1 MLYRISV
8 YGRLEDSEGWA
19 SVFSRHPATIG
30 RLLLLTAQS
39 EVSPM
44 TAKPREIL
52 SKIATLF
59 LERNPYPNVFPC
71 GAVTFTHH
79 LVLFFCYGNRL
90 PLDFRLSSRLES
102 FRRYV
107 LKRMVSFICITE
119 HLHEI
124 SCICKQ
130 WRLYCIYDKK
140 AVYEMRKTTFKFN
153 VSSFEI

>member
-8 YGRLEDSEGWA
+8 CGRLEDSEVWA

-52 SKIATLF
+52 SKIATF
-59 LERNPYPNVFPC
+59 VLERNPYPNVFPR

-79 LVLFFCYGNRL
+79 AVLFFL
-90 PLDFRLSSRLES
+90 LQL
-102 FRRYV
+102 
-107 LKRMVSFICITE
+107 I
-119 HLHEI
+119 
-124 SCICKQ
+124 
-130 WRLYCIYDKK
+130 
-140 AVYEMRKTTFKFN
+140 VYP
-153 VSSFEI
+153 